1 MDLQKGGIYFIISLV
16 DDKRY
21 IGRSIDIKRRLNEH
35 KRELRKNIHDNK
47 HLQNAWNKYG
57 ETNFIFVP
65 FLFCDVE
72 TSIIEEQKQLDTFF
86 KHEKGNLLFNISKS
100 SMCGPAEIE
109 HRRAIS
115 EGGKKRAPI
124 SEETRA
130 KLKAARARKVFTEE
144 ERAKISAASKGRK
157 HTEETKKKLSIASKG
172 RKLTDEHKKKIGEK
186 GKGRVLSEETKRKI
200 AEKATGRKATEETRK
215 KLSIAHKG
223 LPVHENAK
231 KHWFKKRNKEVEEEQ
246 T

>member
-1 MDLQKGGIYFIISLV
+1 MASQKGGIYFIISLK
-16 DDKRY
+16 DDKKY
-21 IGRSIDIKRRLNEH
+21 VGRSVDIKRRIREH
-35 KRELRKNIHDNK
+35 RNSLIAQRHKNK

-65 FLFCDVE
+65 FLFCDE
-72 TSIIEEQKQLDTFF
+72 AEAILEEQKQLDALFSQPDKT
-86 KHEKGNLLFNISKS
+86 FNISKDAFLAPS
-100 SMCGPAEIE
+100 TAE

-231 KHWFKKRNKEVEEEQ
+231 KHWFKKRNKKVEEEQ